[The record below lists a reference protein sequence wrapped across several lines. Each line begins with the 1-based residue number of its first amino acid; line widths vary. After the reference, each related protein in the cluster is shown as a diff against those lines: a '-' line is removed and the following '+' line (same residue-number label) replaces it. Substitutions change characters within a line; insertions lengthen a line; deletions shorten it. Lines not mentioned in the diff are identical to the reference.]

1 MIAAA
6 ESSVELMSDTQLEGE
21 LTSTGFD
28 EALNSEILS
37 IYSVARTRAYQ
48 AGMSFLVFVS
58 MIGLVMAIGLQKR
71 KLVES

>member
-1 MIAAA
+1 
-6 ESSVELMSDTQLEGE
+6 MSDTQLEGE

>member
-1 MIAAA
+1 LAH
-6 ESSVELMSDTQLEGE
+6 
-21 LTSTGFD
+21 D

-37 IYSVARTRAYQ
+37 IYSVARTRAFQ

-58 MIGLVMAIGLQKR
+58 MIGLVMTIGLQKR